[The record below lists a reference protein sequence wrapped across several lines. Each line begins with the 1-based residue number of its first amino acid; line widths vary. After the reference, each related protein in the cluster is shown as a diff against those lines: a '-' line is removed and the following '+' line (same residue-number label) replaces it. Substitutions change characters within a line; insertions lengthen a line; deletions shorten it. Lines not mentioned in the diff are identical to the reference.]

1 MTTPVPPA
9 FDLSG
14 TPPLRLN
21 DAHCHFF
28 SPRFFDVLGRQK
40 GLTGDAPGLEVTRLV
55 GWDHP
60 GSSEALADRW
70 AGALT
75 AAGVGRALLIGSV
88 PGEEEHV
95 ARAVARHPD
104 RFVGAFMLDPTQEG
118 ALTRVAW
125 ALSQPG
131 MRVVCLFPAMH
142 GYSPSDSRVEGL
154 VEQVA
159 GSPGAALFV
168 HCGVLSVGIRKK
180 LGLPSAFEARHGNP
194 LELQGLAL
202 RHPSLPII
210 VPHFGAGFFRELLM
224 VADTCSNVFVDT
236 SSSNAWMK
244 YSPGLTLRHVF
255 AQTLAVLG
263 ADRLLFGTD
272 SSFFPRG
279 WHAAIRDTQLAVLE
293 ELGVPL
299 VEQQAICAGNFDRLF
314 PRKAG
319 APRSGER

>member
-1 MTTPVPPA
+1 MTTLPP
-9 FDLSG
+9 LGYGVTG
-14 TPPLRLN
+14 TLPLRLN

-28 SPRFFDVLGRQK
+28 SSRFFDVLGRQK
-40 GLTGDAPGLEVTRLV
+40 GLPDDSPGVDVTRLL

-60 GSSEALADRW
+60 GSPEALADRW
-70 AGALT
+70 AETLT
-75 AAGVGRALLIGSV
+75 AGGVGRAILIGSV
-88 PGEEEHV
+88 PGEEEQV

-118 ALTRVAW
+118 SLTRVAW
-125 ALSQPG
+125 ALNQPG

-142 GYSPSDSRVEGL
+142 GYSPSDPRVLGL
-154 VEQVA
+154 AEQVA
-159 GSPGAALFV
+159 GSGAALFV
-168 HCGVLSVGIRKK
+168 HCGVLTVGIRKR

-210 VPHFGAGFFRELLM
+210 VPHFAAGFFRELLM
-224 VADTCSNVFVDT
+224 VADTCPNLVVDT

-255 AQTLAVLG
+255 AQALAVLG
-263 ADRLLFGTD
+263 PERLLFGTD

-279 WHAAIRDTQLAVLE
+279 WDAAIRDAQLGVLE
-293 ELGVPL
+293 ELAVPL
-299 VEQQAICAGNFDRLF
+299 VDQQAICAGNFDRLF
-314 PRKAG
+314 PR
-319 APRSGER
+319 PTSRP

>member
-1 MTTPVPPA
+1 MTTLPSPGYGVT
-9 FDLSG
+9 G
-14 TPPLRLN
+14 TLPLRMN

-40 GLTGDAPGLEVTRLV
+40 GLPGDAPGLEITRLV

-60 GSSEALADRW
+60 GSPEALADRW
-70 AGALT
+70 AESLT
-75 AAGVGRALLIGSV
+75 EAGVGRAILIGSV
-88 PGEEEHV
+88 PGEEEQI
-95 ARAVARHPD
+95 ARALTRHPD

-125 ALSQPG
+125 ALTQPG

-142 GYSPSDSRVEGL
+142 GYSPSDPRVLGL
-154 VEQVA
+154 AEQVA
-159 GSPGAALFV
+159 SSGAVLFV
-168 HCGVLSVGIRKK
+168 HCGVLTVGIRKK

-224 VADTCSNVFVDT
+224 VADTCPNLFVDT

-255 AQTLAVLG
+255 SQTLAVLG
-263 ADRLLFGTD
+263 PERLLFGTD

-279 WHAAIRDTQLAVLE
+279 WHAAIRDAQLAILDDLAVSH
-293 ELGVPL
+293 VDR
-299 VEQQAICAGNFDRLF
+299 QAICAGNFDRLF
-314 PRKAG
+314 PR
-319 APRSGER
+319 PTSRP

>member
-1 MTTPVPPA
+1 MTTLPP
-9 FDLSG
+9 LGYGVTG
-14 TPPLRLN
+14 TLPLRLN

-28 SPRFFDVLGRQK
+28 SARFFDVLGRQK
-40 GLTGDAPGLEVTRLV
+40 GMPDDAPGADVTRLL

-60 GSSEALADRW
+60 GTPEVLADRW
-70 AGALT
+70 AEALT
-75 AAGVGRALLIGSV
+75 DGGVGRAMLIGSV
-88 PGEEEHV
+88 PGEEDQV
-95 ARAVARHPD
+95 ARAVTRHPD

-125 ALSQPG
+125 ALNQPG

-142 GYSPSDSRVEGL
+142 GYSPSDPRVLGL
-154 VEQVA
+154 AEQVA
-159 GSPGAALFV
+159 RSGAALFV
-168 HCGVLSVGIRKK
+168 HCGVLTVGIRKK

-194 LELQGLAL
+194 LDLQGLAL

-224 VADTCSNVFVDT
+224 VADTCPNVYVDT
-236 SSSNAWMK
+236 SSTNAWMK

-255 AQTLAVLG
+255 SQTLAVLG

-279 WHAAIRDTQLAVLE
+279 WHAAIRDTQLAVLAD
-293 ELGVPL
+293 LAVPL
-299 VEQQAICAGNFDRLF
+299 VDQQAICAGNFDRLF
-314 PRKAG
+314 PR
-319 APRSGER
+319 PTSRP